1 MLAWHCED
9 DHDEAPPVDR
19 CCLSGGATLAACTPW
34 RDEAHTWAPEQ
45 RAISRELDA
54 QARAIVDGDGALDVA
69 PVWAMTRGAR
79 VIAVGEPGRGLGLFH
94 RIMHAMVERAAAEPA
109 PLVVALDVCFV
120 DGLELDA
127 WARGTWDPPDPARID
142 PHAFDAAGAY
152 RPLLAWIREHNQSV
166 APGRAIQI
174 AGVDGCLD
182 PRALDPLAA
191 YFVDLDPEFAARVP
205 ELLAPTRMLQVPSR
219 RTPAHLAEARAG
231 LAELRARL
239 LTRRE
244 AQVAAHGAA
253 SHEVALQLVWL
264 AERSVDALGDTG
276 TTPRAQRGQVMA
288 DTVVWLTEQ
297 RPDARV
303 VVLADNEDIDR
314 ASPVDM
320 GRRLGERFGADYA
333 VVHTTFD
340 STTYLAQRT
349 RMWAPPGTLE
359 AALRPSGRGYALDVQ
374 AAAAGRARSPA
385 TCAPSTGRAPTPRG
399 CSTRPGRAG
408 RRWSRSATT
417 TCWCT
422 SRSSPRRRTTS
433 RATPGRATTSSGTA
447 IAAAGRRRR
456 GGPQRGDLRDMPA
469 RACRKEHEPGKS
481 AIADR
486 RWPAAR

>member
-1 MLAWHCED
+1 MTKLRRSIA
-9 DHDEAPPVDR
+9 AV
-19 CCLSGGATLAACTPW
+19 CLGGATLAACTPW

-54 QARAIVDGDGALDVA
+54 QARAIVDGDGALDVE

-94 RIMHAMVERAAAEPA
+94 RIMHAMVERAAAEAA

-127 WARGTWDPPDPARID
+127 WARGAWDPPDPARFD

-152 RPLLAWIREHNQSV
+152 RPLLAWIREHNQSA

-182 PRALDPLAA
+182 PRALEPLAA
-191 YFVDLDPEFAARVP
+191 YFVDLDPEFAAKVP
-205 ELLAPTRMLQVPSR
+205 ELLAPMRMLQVPSR
-219 RTPAHLAEARAG
+219 RTPAHLAEARGG

-239 LTRRE
+239 LARRE

-253 SHEVALQLVWL
+253 SHEVALRLVWL

-276 TTPRAQRGQVMA
+276 TTPRALRGQVMA
-288 DTVVWLTEQ
+288 DTVVWLAEQ
-297 RPDARV
+297 RPGARV

-340 STTYLAQRT
+340 GTNYLAQRQL
-349 RMWAPPGTLE
+349 MWAPPGTLE
-359 AALRPSGRGYALDVQ
+359 AALRPSSRGYALDVQ
-374 AAAAGRARSPA
+374 AAAAGQGSLARYLRAEHWTRAYADGLFDQARPGWSTVVPQRDYDVLVHIAFAAQVPYFDPGTFGSRYRFQRNVSRAR
-385 TCAPSTGRAPTPRG
+385 
-399 CSTRPGRAG
+399 
-408 RRWSRSATT
+408 WQ
-417 TCWCT
+417 
-422 SRSSPRRRTTS
+422 
-433 RATPGRATTSSGTA
+433 
-447 IAAAGRRRR
+447 AAAG
-456 GGPQRGDLRDMPA
+456 
-469 RACRKEHEPGKS
+469 
-481 AIADR
+481 
-486 RWPAAR
+486 WPAAR